1 MSAPEASSGRIA
13 RETERLKMALDAAD
27 SVVIGAGR
35 DLTSGGCIIRR
46 GTMGFSRARFRRAD
60 RLGRRMR
67 TRRRFV
73 KWSWPGD
80 SRSPRTVR

>member
-13 RETERLKMALDAAD
+13 RETERLKMALDTAD
-27 SVVIGAGR
+27 SVVIGAGQ
-35 DLTSGGCIIRR
+35 DLTSGDYIIRR
-46 GTMGFSRARFRRAD
+46 GTTGSSRVRFRRAD

-73 KWSWPGD
+73 KWSWLRD

>member
-35 DLTSGGCIIRR
+35 DLTSGGCIICR
-46 GTMGFSRARFRRAD
+46 GTMGFSELASVGSVGGED
-60 RLGRRMR
+60 
-67 TRRRFV
+67 V
-73 KWSWPGD
+73 
-80 SRSPRTVR
+80 

>member
-35 DLTSGGCIIRR
+35 DLTSGGCITRR
-46 GTMGFSRARFRRAD
+46 GTIGFSELASVGSVGGED
-60 RLGRRMR
+60 
-67 TRRRFV
+67 V
-73 KWSWPGD
+73 
-80 SRSPRTVR
+80 

>member
-46 GTMGFSRARFRRAD
+46 GTMGFSRARFAAECNGNDGDTDSQNACGRAL
-60 RLGRRMR
+60 R
-67 TRRRFV
+67 
-73 KWSWPGD
+73 
-80 SRSPRTVR
+80 

>member
-1 MSAPEASSGRIA
+1 MPVPEASSGRWL
-13 RETERLKMALDAAD
+13 REMERLKKALETAD

-73 KWSWPGD
+73 KWSWLRD

>member
-1 MSAPEASSGRIA
+1 MSMPEASSGRIA

-27 SVVIGAGR
+27 SVVIGAGW

-73 KWSWPGD
+73 KWSWLRD

>member
-27 SVVIGAGR
+27 SVVIGAG
-35 DLTSGGCIIRR
+35 SGFDKRR
-46 GTMGFSRARFRRAD
+46 LYYTQGIMGFSRARFRRAD

-73 KWSWPGD
+73 KWSWLRD